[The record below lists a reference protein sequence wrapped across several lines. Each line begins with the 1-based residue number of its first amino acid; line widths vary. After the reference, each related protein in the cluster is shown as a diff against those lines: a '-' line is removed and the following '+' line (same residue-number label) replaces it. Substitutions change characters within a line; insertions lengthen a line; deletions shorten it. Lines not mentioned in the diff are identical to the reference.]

1 MPRGLLIVLAAALV
15 IGVALVEGLRSNRWG
30 ESEDLKAAAAKLER
44 VPREFG
50 VWNGSDTTLDPK
62 LVEKAEAVGYVSR
75 QYVNRKNGERIEVL
89 LLCGPSG
96 PIGAHTPDVCYGG
109 LGYKCIGKPIPRR
122 VDFANASATFWTGRF
137 EKQSPTDNPLRVYW
151 AWGVNGEW
159 QASDNPRT
167 DFAFRGAL
175 FKLYVVH
182 QEKSG
187 TEALANEFLTEF
199 LPLVKHAL
207 TADTALPASPD

>member
-30 ESEDLKAAAAKLER
+30 ESEDLKAAAAKLAR
-44 VPREFG
+44 IPRDFG
-50 VWNGSDTTLDPK
+50 MWHGTDTTLDPK

-75 QYVNRKNGERIEVL
+75 QYFNSKNGERIEVL

-109 LGYKCIGKPIPRR
+109 LGYICRGKPIPRK
-122 VDFANASATFWTGRF
+122 VDFEHGVATFWTGRF

-167 DFAFRGAL
+167 DFALRTAL

-182 QEKSG
+182 VEQAG
-187 TEALANEFLTEF
+187 TEAQAKEFLTEF
-199 LPLVKHAL
+199 LPLVRRAL
-207 TADTALPASPD
+207 TVDTDLSSPPH